1 MIKDRHPQISVVV
14 PVYKVEDYLKPCVDS
29 ILAQRFGD
37 FELILVDD
45 GSPDRCGEIC
55 DEYAAKDSRV
65 RVIHRENGGLSAARN
80 SGLEIA
86 QGEAF
91 AFIDSDDLIPENYLT
106 RLWEAMQSA
115 GADLS
120 SCGMLRFHEDAEL
133 PRLDSGAEAQQEVT
147 VISGREACLER
158 FRKNQYLPLSA
169 CGKLFRS
176 KLRSCLVFPEGRL
189 HEDQWTIPIAFFQS
203 KLVAVV
209 PEALYCYRV
218 RSGSITAVP
227 VRRASFDNILGMDR
241 VIEFYARQGDRE
253 LTRLAKAHRE
263 NTLAALTVQAKLQGL
278 EDIPAACRMS
288 VSKALRLV
296 RKTVSNEKYEY
307 YLWKIRPRRLRPHR
321 YWKKLNPMLHP
332 VRRSS
337 N

>member
-1 MIKDRHPQISVVV
+1 MSKISVIV

-45 GSPDRCGEIC
+45 GSPDNCGAIC
-55 DEYAAKDSRV
+55 EEYAARDSRV

-203 KLVAVV
+203 ERVAVV
-209 PEALYCYRV
+209 PEALYYYRV
-218 RSGSITAVP
+218 RSGSITTEP
-227 VRRASFDNILGMDR
+227 IRRGSFDNILGMDQ
-241 VIEFYARQGDRE
+241 VIRFYADQGDRV
-253 LTRLAKAHRE
+253 LVKLAKKHRE
-263 NTLAALTVQAKLQGL
+263 NTLASLTVQAKLQGL
-278 EDIPAACRMS
+278 ADIPECCKMP
-288 VSKALRLV
+288 VSRALRRV

-307 YLWKIRPRRLRPHR
+307 YLWKISPKRLRLHR
-321 YWKKLNPMLHP
+321 YWEKLKAWIQL

-337 N
+337 K

>member
-1 MIKDRHPQISVVV
+1 MTKDKHPQISVIV
-14 PVYKVEDYLKPCVDS
+14 PVYKVEPYLRPCVDS
-29 ILAQRFGD
+29 VLAQTWTD

-45 GSPDRCGEIC
+45 GSPDNCGAIC
-55 DEYAAKDSRV
+55 EEYAARDSRV

-91 AFIDSDDLIPENYLT
+91 VFIDSDDLIPENYLT

-203 KLVAVV
+203 ERVAVV
-209 PEALYCYRV
+209 PEALYYYRV
-218 RSGSITAVP
+218 RSGSITTEP
-227 VRRASFDNILGMDR
+227 IRRGSFDNILGMDQ
-241 VIEFYARQGDRE
+241 VIRFYADQGDRV
-253 LTRLAKAHRE
+253 LVKLAKKHRE
-263 NTLAALTVQAKLQGL
+263 NTLASLTVQAKLQGL
-278 EDIPAACRMS
+278 VDIPECCKMP
-288 VSKALRLV
+288 VSRALRRV

-307 YLWKIRPRRLRPHR
+307 YLWKISPKRLRPHR
-321 YWKKLNPMLHP
+321 YWEKLKAWIQL

-337 N
+337 K

>member
-1 MIKDRHPQISVVV
+1 MTKDKHPQISVIV
-14 PVYKVEDYLKPCVDS
+14 PVYKVEDYLRPCVDS
-29 ILAQRFGD
+29 ILAQTWTD

-45 GSPDRCGEIC
+45 GSPDNCGAIC
-55 DEYAAKDSRV
+55 EEYAAQDSRV

-203 KLVAVV
+203 ERVAVV
-209 PEALYCYRV
+209 PEALYYYRV
-218 RSGSITAVP
+218 RSGSITTEP
-227 VRRASFDNILGMDR
+227 IRRGSFDNILGMDQ
-241 VIEFYARQGDRE
+241 VIRFYADQGDRE
-253 LTRLAKAHRE
+253 LVKLAKKHRE
-263 NTLAALTVQAKLQGL
+263 NTLASLTVQAK
-278 EDIPAACRMS
+278 CRGFTDVPDSCGMRLPR
-288 VSKALRLV
+288 AMRLV
-296 RKTVSNEKYEY
+296 RRTVSEEKYQY
-307 YLWKIRPRRLRPHR
+307 YLGQIYP
-321 YWKKLNPMLHP
+321 KLLHP
-332 VRRSS
+332 YFRWQRAKSILHLK
-337 N
+337 